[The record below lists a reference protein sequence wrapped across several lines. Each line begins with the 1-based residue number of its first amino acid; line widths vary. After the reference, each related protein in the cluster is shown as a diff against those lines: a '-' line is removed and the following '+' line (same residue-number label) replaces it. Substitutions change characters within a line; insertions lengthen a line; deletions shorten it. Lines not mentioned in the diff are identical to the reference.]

1 MLRPFKTIAVAT
13 AGVIGICAASAN
25 AEVTDTR
32 VLEESVAV
40 PAGEPLVVIVKNI
53 FGSISVTGHDAARV
67 EMRATE
73 TVRGDLQADI
83 DRARAEVAL
92 RTEQEPGRIAFRV
105 RHSDADADD
114 GRNGWRWDNYVVEYD
129 IEIRVPRGA
138 AVELATVNDGDITA
152 NGVTGGF
159 TVRNVNGAVRLES
172 VGGSGSVTTVNGE
185 IEAAFA
191 RAPAEPTSFKTV
203 NGEID
208 VTFPNNL
215 SAELTFATMNG
226 DVYTDFEVQELT
238 QAPVA
243 GRERGRYVVRTN
255 RNSAFRIGA
264 GDNRLAFNTLN
275 GNIYVRKASR

>member
-1 MLRPFKTIAVAT
+1 
-13 AGVIGICAASAN
+13 
-25 AEVTDTR
+25 
-32 VLEESVAV
+32 
-40 PAGEPLVVIVKNI
+40 
-53 FGSISVTGHDAARV
+53 
-67 EMRATE
+67 
-73 TVRGDLQADI
+73 
-83 DRARAEVAL
+83 
-92 RTEQEPGRIAFRV
+92 
-105 RHSDADADD
+105 
-114 GRNGWRWDNYVVEYD
+114 
-129 IEIRVPRGA
+129 VPRGA